1 MFKKTLFLIIPLLLI
16 SVILIRGEYALSA
29 QETAAKTISQTAQ
42 QSANQQTLFLPIIFN
57 NYVESF
63 LDGITPDGGRC
74 PGGYYLVHSNGTP
87 GIAEPET
94 AVYDDADYLCLPITP
109 ADSLSCSPF
118 GEAVLVDGIPSCACE
133 TGYVGDAC
141 DLCAPGYTFSTTT
154 GQCLAQPPT
163 DEVEFAGN
171 NTSLE
176 LGQTRVLTASL
187 PGIAMFDWAIG
198 EGGLGCFDDMAG
210 GCQPEISGPATI
222 TFRAPDSLPEG
233 ADLALTTI
241 IATPM
246 DSAGGSLPPAATSLI
261 LTIPGGIPITG
272 QGHAN
277 LQPILTAL
285 SDYMYNRC
293 IGAGVIGIS
302 FYGKPIGIWGLGR
315 MDGRASLNSRP
326 ECGSDTQNP
335 FYPDAPWVQPTTP
348 FRMGSIGKSVTMA
361 IGRQAASQAWEQQNG
376 SWPTHAQV
384 NAIPLV
390 GASNSPLGQP
400 LLPPELE
407 GVYSRQLEVAH
418 VYTTTFGN
426 FADPRWADVTLGNLF
441 GHTSGLQRDGGDDYM
456 RQTVNSL
463 PILRDLLTPQGEIDL
478 TKLAAQQQ
486 ILVQQYGAQAV
497 TNARNA
503 IAVEANVDT
512 SSVYFIPQPTLGEFI
527 NVVAARPL
535 LHEPTDN
542 KYQYTNTGPG
552 YIIIVAEHLT
562 GQPFAA
568 HNGDPASHQGSLL
581 YDFFLNELGVFTTG
595 QSGIFRS
602 HLITPLPGGDPEPRQ
617 RIWDASQNTYYPT
630 MWDTKRPH
638 CLLTTDGSDCTF
650 DTWRNETYGR
660 VGWHWQR
667 EQVPFFARG
676 VAVNPGSGE
685 LVADPGTFLRYL
697 NTYWVGGYGTNPRI
711 GTRRDS
717 GGSMVWNRYTT
728 HNGAWRGSYSWAMQ
742 LGSTDAPTVYS
753 LAARTASGQRLAN
766 DATQREPNYILAP
779 SRNGMVVSY
788 GADGYPSA
796 SFFHEADGL
805 AVGRPD
811 MTGVHKLYVA
821 TATHGRVRIYTPGGA
836 EIANYDIGFQEG
848 DRLLVG
854 NLDNDIFDEIVV
866 IKANGAVHVYDH
878 NGAFLRTMNN
888 WVNFVDSDTPVALGR
903 YEDAGPNY
911 FFRASA
917 WGEVLRYATD
927 NLASSVKT
935 GVPYQS
941 GNGMAVGNVLGMFK
955 DEILVADHQTGIVS
969 IYNYSLSSKKYG
981 LVTTFQ
987 GYYEPGSQM
996 VINQVASRGFHRNEI
1011 IIGQPSTGKIRVFRV
1026 SADDDKV
1033 VEHIQTLK
1041 GVGDIEDLFDAG
1053 MFLAVGSVYAS
1064 GTNTYLCSN
1073 ADGILRQL
1081 PSGVDIHVSVNQW
1094 NVDRACAIGDSSQCG
1109 AAYNALHNI
1118 LLHAVCQVNWNII
1131 VPLDEIIVP

>member
-63 LDGITPDGGRC
+63 LDGITPDGARC
-74 PGGYYLVHSNGTP
+74 PGGYHLVHSNGTP
-87 GIAEPET
+87 GIAEPAT
-94 AVYDDADYLCLPITP
+94 AVYNDADYRCLPITP
-109 ADSLSCSPF
+109 TASLSCSPF
-118 GEAVLVDGIPSCACE
+118 AEAVVVDGIPSCACE

-171 NTSLE
+171 DTSLE
-176 LGQTRVLTASL
+176 LGQTRILTASL
-187 PGIAMFDWAIG
+187 PGIVMFDWAIDA
-198 EGGLGCFDDMAG
+198 GGLGCFEDMAG

-326 ECGSDTQNP
+326 ACGNDTQNP

-361 IGRQAASQAWEQQNG
+361 IGRHVASQAWEQQNG
-376 SWPTHAQV
+376 SWPTHAEI

-407 GVYSRQLEVAH
+407 GVYSGQIEVAR
-418 VYTTTFGN
+418 VYTATFGN
-426 FADPRWADVTLGNLF
+426 FADPRWTDVTLGNLF
-441 GHTSGLQRDGGDDYM
+441 GHTSGMQRDGGDDYL
-456 RQTVNSL
+456 RHTVNSL
-463 PILRDLLTPQGEIDL
+463 PILRDLLTPQGDIDP
-478 TKLAAQQQ
+478 TKLTAQQE
-486 ILVQQYGAQAV
+486 LLEQQYGTQNV

-503 IAVEANVDT
+503 IANEANVNA

-527 NVVAARPL
+527 NVLAARPL
-535 LHEPTDN
+535 LNDPTEN
-542 KYQYTNTGPG
+542 IYQYTNDGPG
-552 YIIIVAEHLT
+552 YVIILSEHLT

-568 HNGDPASHQGSLL
+568 HNGDPASHQNSLL
-581 YDFFLNELGVFTTG
+581 YDFFLNELGVHTTG

-602 HLITPLPGGDPEPRQ
+602 HLTTPLPGGDPEPRK
-617 RIWDASQNTYYPT
+617 RIWDASQNTYYP
-630 MWDTKRPH
+630 MRWDTKRPH
-638 CLLTTDGSDCTF
+638 CLLTIDGSDCTF
-650 DTWRNETYGR
+650 NTWRDQTHGR
-660 VGWHWQR
+660 IGWHWQR
-667 EQVPFFARG
+667 AEVPFSADWIG
-676 VAVNPGSGE
+676 VNAGSGE
-685 LVADPGTFLRYL
+685 LVADPATFLRFL
-697 NTYWVGGYGTNPRI
+697 NTYWVGGYDTNPRI

-717 GGSMVWNRYTT
+717 SGKMVWNRYTT
-728 HNGAWRGSYSWAMQ
+728 HNGAWAGSYSWAMQ
-742 LGSTDAPTVYS
+742 LGRTSAP
-753 LAARTASGQRLAN
+753 AAYNLPPRTANGQRLIN
-766 DATQREPNYILAP
+766 DTTQRAPNYLLAP
-779 SRNGMVVSY
+779 GRNGMIVSY
-788 GADGYPSA
+788 AADGYPSA
-796 SFFHEADGL
+796 SFFHDVDGF

-821 TATHGRVRIYTPGGA
+821 TTAWGRVRIYTPGGA
-836 EIANYDIGFQEG
+836 QIADYDVGFQEG

-866 IKANGAVHVYDH
+866 IKPHGTFMVYDH
-878 NGAFLRTMNN
+878 DGTFVRSMGSNIGA
-888 WVNFVDSDTPVALGR
+888 DAPVALGR
-903 YEDAGPNY
+903 YKDEGPNV
-911 FFRASA
+911 FFIGSTL
-917 WGEVLRYATD
+917 WDEVIRYETN
-927 NLASSVKT
+927 NLSLGTSL
-935 GVPYQS
+935 GIPYQM
-941 GNGMAVGNVLGMFK
+941 GNGLAVGNVLGMFK

-969 IYNYSLSSKKYG
+969 IYNYGLSSKKYG

-996 VINQVASRGFHRNEI
+996 VINQIASNSFDRNEI
-1011 IIGQPSTGKIRVFRV
+1011 VIGQPSTGKIRVFRV
-1026 SADDDKV
+1026 SPDDDTV

-1041 GVGDIEDLFDAG
+1041 GVGDDEDLFDAG
-1053 MFLAVGSVYAS
+1053 MLLAAGSVYPV
-1064 GTNTYLCSN
+1064 GVNTYFCSDSN
-1073 ADGILRQL
+1073 GVQRQL
-1081 PSGVDIHVSVNQW
+1081 PNGVDLFVSVNQW
-1094 NVDRACAIGDSSQCG
+1094 NVDRACALGNPSQCS
-1109 AAYNALHNI
+1109 AAYNALHSI